1 MYLSFPVLRP
11 HSGSQ
16 ITATCTVPP
25 FYSPADVL
33 FDVTII
39 PQAGANIIIG
49 PKTTC
54 EPKIRSYAAKYD
66 TLPNLCFNNLTQS
79 QQYAN
84 AKGFTAPFTTQQQVA
99 DYVAGSSNDTAT
111 IKKAVGVSS

>member
-1 MYLSFPVLRP
+1 MYLSLWFLVSLLLTIDCYMHC
-11 HSGSQ
+11 HS
-16 ITATCTVPP
+16 
-25 FYSPADVL
+25 FRSPADVL

-99 DYVAGSSNDTAT
+99 DYVAGSSNDTAA